1 MRMKV
6 YQVVDGTEFTKFVH
20 SWTAPVL
27 SVARQTHYTS
37 EAVVDHLSS
46 QILELRDT

>member
-20 SWTAPVL
+20 SWAAPEL
-27 SVARQTHYTS
+27 SPLTIMLLLL
-37 EAVVDHLSS
+37 DL
-46 QILELRDT
+46 